1 MRQQRTYTTR
11 SVHLLRHDELTV
23 PSTVLLH
30 CPVTSVHLL
39 ITPQIGLVIRQEVLI
54 PINQNRYN
62 FRKQQHLGHRS
73 PVETIFKLR
82 KNSSFW
88 KFLNSF
94 RISDC
99 FYCYCD
105 LFCDWWIWL
114 SGLSMIGCF
123 NCPITANCPKTADYS

>member
-1 MRQQRTYTTR
+1 MTR
-11 SVHLLRHDELTV
+11 SVHLLRDDELTV
-23 PSTVLLH
+23 PLTVLLH
-30 CPVTSVHLL
+30 CPVTSVHFP
-39 ITPQIGLVIRQEVLI
+39 ISAQIGLVIRQEVLI
-54 PINQNRYN
+54 PINHYRYN
-62 FRKQQHLGHRS
+62 FRKQHIHLGNRS
-73 PVETIFKLR
+73 PVETMPKLR

-88 KFLNSF
+88 KFLSSF

-123 NCPITANCPKTADYS
+123 NCPITANCPNTADYS